1 VASRPVLVVTRFD
14 RKIDRHGRIRRIHQ
28 EDGCQALMLSPE
40 LQKYQRSVDGP
51 PSLLALA
58 GVLRTHGLDPIAN
71 LKRLLAVTTLH
82 VAVGNTAAHARNH
95 AFLHRD
101 GGVTLTPLYDAAP
114 TWRSVS
120 TRNLAL
126 WVRDQPFLRAV
137 TPAHLA
143 DEAGRWGLP
152 RSTATQVI
160 QETLDRLRTA
170 LVQAA
175 NETPEVDGEIVD
187 DCAARTAALLGQSE
201 ACQSGEKRP

>member
-1 VASRPVLVVTRFD
+1 
-14 RKIDRHGRIRRIHQ
+14 
-28 EDGCQALMLSPE
+28 MLSPE
-40 LQKYQRSVDGP
+40 LQEYQRSVDGP

-82 VAVGNTAAHARNH
+82 VAVGNTDAHARNH

-120 TRNLAL
+120 TRM
-126 WVRDQPFLRAV
+126 
-137 TPAHLA
+137 
-143 DEAGRWGLP
+143 
-152 RSTATQVI
+152 I

-187 DCAARTAALLGQSE
+187 DCAARTVALLGQSE
-201 ACQSGEKRP
+201 A